1 MMDVAAAA
9 AKTDTDDVAL
19 QVSPRRADGA
29 DTLPA
34 AAGENARVGGGSAV
48 ADRGAVYPPRSVFR
62 PMPRNITVSPGE
74 RAVLKCRVE
83 NLGTKTVSAR
93 LRSLSHPFF
102 ITVIYLQEVS
112 K

>member
-19 QVSPRRADGA
+19 QVSSRRSRLDGA
-29 DTLPA
+29 DTFA
-34 AAGENARVGGGSAV
+34 AAGGESARGGGGGGSSV

-62 PMPRNITVSPGE
+62 PMPRNITVSPGD

-83 NLGTKTVSAR
+83 NLGTKTVSASP
-93 LRSLSHPFF
+93 LF
-102 ITVIYLQEVS
+102 ITSILHHCHLS